1 MWYNF
6 PFLSFEHRRNVL
18 NQETFLEF
26 PDMEQVVQN
35 DVLLSLWEEWSQ
47 HLIVAV
53 DSGSPSLKIAVELTS
68 DFSTAGWCVKFAP

>member
-1 MWYNF
+1 
-6 PFLSFEHRRNVL
+6 
-18 NQETFLEF
+18 
-26 PDMEQVVQN
+26 MEQVVQN